1 MRKYGNKTYYTM
13 EDLANRAGVS
23 SQTIRN
29 WVNKGFLPV
38 VKLGKISLFEE
49 TIYNTFEDLIIKK

>member
-1 MRKYGNKTYYTM
+1 MRKYGNKTFYTM
-13 EDLANRAGVS
+13 QDLAIKTGVS

-29 WVNKGFLPV
+29 WVNKGWLPV

-49 TIYNTFEDLIIKK
+49 AVFNSFEELIIKK